1 MYSNTTIND
10 NFNRVFSILN
20 NIRQT
25 QNMILDTLYDSNQ
38 TNVPP
43 NLFPQPPRTN
53 FFGNMNP
60 TPFNSSPLNRAP
72 MNTNPLNRGTFNTNP
87 NPFNRRTPVNT
98 NFPRNNSLNPPTLPP
113 TTFTDRAT
121 NVEISFV
128 DPRTPENTMLTGI
141 FNNLFGQQN
150 ETTPPELTFT
160 EILNNTE
167 IDLNTTQIGEM
178 CTICR
183 APMEENTII
192 KKIKKCNHCF
202 HQTCLD
208 NWLKNHTTCPN
219 CRQDI
224 RENETAEEPEAS
236 VDASTVDL

>member
-25 QNMILDTLYDSNQ
+25 QNMIIDTLYDSNQ
-38 TNVPP
+38 TNVRP
-43 NLFPQPPRTN
+43 LFPQPPRSN
-53 FFGNMNP
+53 S
-60 TPFNSSPLNRAP
+60 FNRPP
-72 MNTNPLNRGTFNTNP
+72 MNS
-87 NPFNRRTPVNT
+87 FNRTT
-98 NFPRNNSLNPPTLPP
+98 SLNPPTQPP

-128 DPRTPENTMLTGI
+128 DPRTPENAMLTGI
-141 FNNLFGQQN
+141 FNNLFGQQT
-150 ETTPPELTFT
+150 ETTPLELTFT

-167 IDLNTTQIGEM
+167 IDLNTTQVGEM

-183 APMEENTII
+183 ANMEENTII

-202 HQTCLD
+202 HQNCLD

-224 RENETAEEPEAS
+224 RLNETDEELEPDNTEAS
-236 VDASTVDL
+236 TEESTEQSTVDL

>member
-38 TNVPP
+38 TNVRP
-43 NLFPQPPRTN
+43 LVPQPPRSDLFNT
-53 FFGNMNP
+53 MNS
-60 TPFNSSPLNRAP
+60 FNRPP
-72 MNTNPLNRGTFNTNP
+72 MNS
-87 NPFNRRTPVNT
+87 FNRPPMNSFNRPPMNSF
-98 NFPRNNSLNPPTLPP
+98 NRPPSLNPPTQPP

-128 DPRTPENTMLTGI
+128 DPRTPENAMLTGI
-141 FNNLFGQQN
+141 FNNLFGPQN

-167 IDLNTTQIGEM
+167 IDLNTTLVGEM

-183 APMEENTII
+183 ANMEENTII

-202 HQTCLD
+202 HQNCLD

-224 RENETAEEPEAS
+224 RQNETDEELEPDTTGAS
-236 VDASTVDL
+236 TEESTEQSTVDL

>member
-1 MYSNTTIND
+1 MYTNTTIND

-38 TNVPP
+38 TSQP
-43 NLFPQPPRTN
+43 NLFQQPPRSNLFNT
-53 FFGNMNP
+53 MNS
-60 TPFNSSPLNRAP
+60 FSRQP
-72 MNTNPLNRGTFNTNP
+72 MNTNPFN
-87 NPFNRRTPVNT
+87 RTPVNT
-98 NFPRNNSLNPPTLPP
+98 NFPRTTSLNPPTQPP
-113 TTFTDRAT
+113 TTFADRAT

-128 DPRTPENTMLTGI
+128 DPRNPENAMLTGI

-150 ETTPPELTFT
+150 ETTPHELTFT

-167 IDLNTTQIGEM
+167 IDLNITQVEEM

-192 KKIKKCNHCF
+192 RKIKKCNHCF
-202 HQTCLD
+202 HQNCLD

-224 RENETAEEPEAS
+224 RQNDTDELEPETTEH
-236 VDASTVDL
+236 STVDL